1 MKIKIA
7 TMILTFVAT
16 ALLVGCASL
25 PKVNMPVVK
34 ETSAVKEA
42 PLAKIL
48 VYVGEV
54 PLGESGRSASGTEI
68 NIGGTVVFT
77 AQGRDGNGN
86 PVVVN
91 PTWTPSKPG
100 IVEITPAQGSK
111 VIVKG
116 LKEGTIDIVVEYA
129 GVKNTLE
136 FIAVR

>member
-1 MKIKIA
+1 MKNRMT
-7 TMILTFVAT
+7 TMMVALVAI
-16 ALLVGCASL
+16 ALLVGCAGV
-25 PKVNMPVVK
+25 PKVKVP
-34 ETSAVKEA
+34 AVKEA

-68 NIGGTVVFT
+68 NIGGMVIFT
-77 AQGRDGNGN
+77 AQGRDANGN
-86 PVVVN
+86 PVPVN

-100 IVEITPAQGSK
+100 IVEIAPAVGSK
-111 VIVKG
+111 VTVKG

-129 GVKNTLE
+129 GVKATLE